1 VTYPGF
7 QNQQAAHRAQ
17 ISAQQQAYARGRPRR
32 RIGVL
37 GLIGRLVGLVITLAF
52 VAVALVLIVLVVG
65 HH

>member
-17 ISAQQQAYARGRPRR
+17 ISAQQAYARGRPRR

-52 VAVALVLIVLVVG
+52 VAVAVVVIVLAVG